1 MAKYKT
7 WDKTEDIYTPAGKR
21 FTATEWAQKYPW
33 INQKGAVM
41 VIADDI
47 INGAFCAELHTMKK
61 TYEQSGAVFEEGL
74 TDEALLQA
82 IEAYEISLSQEP
94 SVPSAEERIA
104 AALEAQVMMALP
116 DTESSGVSTLSLDD
130 SGSAEESIESPAY
143 ARIERCYRTGLWSTA
158 LLHIAVQKGEITQ
171 QEREKIFSGV

>member
-1 MAKYKT
+1 MAKYKI
-7 WDKTEDIYTPAGKR
+7 WDKTEDVYTPAGKR
-21 FTATEWAQKYPW
+21 FTAAEWAQKYPW
-33 INQKGAVM
+33 LNQKGAVM

-82 IEAYEISLSQEP
+82 IEAYEISLSQGS
-94 SVPSAEERIA
+94 SVPNSEERIA

-116 DTESSGVSTLSLDD
+116 DAESSGVSTLSLDD
-130 SGSAEESIESPAY
+130 SSVQESIESPAY
-143 ARIERCYRTGLWSTA
+143 ARIERCYRIGLWSKA
-158 LLHIAVQKGEITQ
+158 LLDIAVRKGEITP
-171 QEREKIFSGV
+171 QEHEKIFSGV